1 MTANRLA
8 LLLIVAAAAVFIVWR
23 FVLPAEKRASDA
35 VADEAVTLLS
45 RPADARLTVAKFNL
59 EQWRRTYGSYAGAP
73 LPAGAVLARADA
85 NGYCVQVGPPGPVQ
99 HLAGPGGA
107 PAPGAC

>member
-1 MTANRLA
+1 VTANRVVV
-8 LLLIVAAAAVFIVWR
+8 LLLAAVAALVVWR
-23 FVLPAEKRASDA
+23 FVLPAEKNASEA

-59 EQWRRTYGSYAGAP
+59 EQQQRLYGSYAGVA
-73 LPAGAVLARADA
+73 LPAGVVLGRADA

-107 PAPGAC
+107 PAAGAC